1 MTPLLAAYAAAA
13 FAFCL
18 ADFLWLGFVA
28 KGFIASQVGAL
39 VLDRPNWTAAAIFYA
54 LYLAGVVFFAVRPAL
69 AEGSLGGAVLHG
81 ALFGF
86 FCYATYDLTNLATL
100 KGWTLPMALVDI
112 GWGTVVTAIAAA
124 AGFLGARAAS

>member
-1 MTPLLAAYAAAA
+1 MPPLLAAYAAAA
-13 FAFCL
+13 VAFCL

-69 AEGSLGGAVLHG
+69 AEGGLGSAVLHG

>member
-13 FAFCL
+13 IAFCL
-18 ADFLWLGFVA
+18 ADFLWLGIIA
-28 KGFIASQVGAL
+28 KDFIRSQVGAL
-39 VLDRPNWTAAAIFYA
+39 VLDPPNWTAAAIFYA

-69 AEGSLGGAVLHG
+69 AEGSLGSAVLHG

-100 KGWTLPMALVDI
+100 RGWTLPMALVDI

-124 AGFLGARAAS
+124 AGYLGARAVS